1 MAWWTGFCSYL
12 GASDFKRLNMNH
24 CFAFGGFTV
33 LTAGLI
39 IPLAVSECAEP
50 INQTHQVDAYY
61 QEIVKRTEN
70 GDIAFFARRWTD
82 IIRIQVHGDP
92 NPNDL
97 HELGRVVV
105 ELNEL
110 IAPIRL
116 ELPSADANLDLHF
129 IPVNDFST
137 TLPQYKSYN
146 PGFHWVWWDDA
157 GTIYRAVVLIS
168 TTNLSQS
175 ARNHIIREEL
185 TQSLGFLSDS
195 SRYPDS
201 IFYRGWSTTTQ
212 FSELDRLII
221 QKHYS
226 NPPKDLPA
234 KDRFAAKKI
243 NRNFP

>member
-1 MAWWTGFCSYL
+1 MKGL
-12 GASDFKRLNMNH
+12 
-24 CFAFGGFTV
+24 FAFGGFLTV
-33 LTAGLI
+33 AIGLV
-39 IPLAVSECAEP
+39 IPMGAPECAEP
-50 INQTHQVDAYY
+50 KNQNNQVDAYY

-70 GDIAFFARRWTD
+70 GDIAFFPRRWAGN
-82 IIRIQVHGDP
+82 IRIRIHGDP
-92 NPNDL
+92 SPDDL
-97 HELGRVVV
+97 HELGRVVA

-110 IAPIRL
+110 VAPIRF
-116 ELPSADANLDLHF
+116 ELTEADANFDLHF
-129 IPVNDFST
+129 IPVDEFSK

-157 GTIYRAVVLIS
+157 GTIYQAVALIS

-185 TQSLGFLSDS
+185 TQSLGFLNDS
-195 SRYPDS
+195 AKYPDS
-201 IFYRGWSTTTQ
+201 IFYRGWSTTEQ

>member
-1 MAWWTGFCSYL
+1 
-12 GASDFKRLNMNH
+12 MNH
-24 CFAFGGFTV
+24 CFAFGRFMALATS
-33 LTAGLI
+33 LI
-39 IPLAVSECAEP
+39 IPMAASECAEP
-50 INQTHQVDAYY
+50 KNQNNQVDAYY
-61 QEIVKRTEN
+61 QEIVKQTEN
-70 GDIAFFARRWTD
+70 GDIAFFPRRWTD
-82 IIRIQVHGDP
+82 QIRIQVHGDP
-92 NPNDL
+92 NPD
-97 HELGRVVV
+97 ELRELVRVVA

-110 IAPIRL
+110 VAPIRL
-116 ELPSADANLDLHF
+116 VLIEADANLDLHF
-129 IPVNDFST
+129 IPVNEFLK

-168 TTNLSQS
+168 TTNLTQT

-185 TQSLGFLSDS
+185 TQSLGFLNDS
-195 SRYPDS
+195 AKYPDS
-201 IFYRGWSTTTQ
+201 IFYRGWSTTEQ

-221 QKHYS
+221 HKHYS